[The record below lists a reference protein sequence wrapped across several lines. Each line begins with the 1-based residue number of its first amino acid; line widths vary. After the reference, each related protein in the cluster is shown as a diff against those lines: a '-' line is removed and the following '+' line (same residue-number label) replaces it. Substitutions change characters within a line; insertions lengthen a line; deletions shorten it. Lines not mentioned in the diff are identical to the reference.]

1 MVIYIKPQRAQS
13 TQRIKQEF
21 CQFFSVYS
29 VAILF
34 IGKDSML
41 DIKLHIEM
49 KIIFTLLLLIF
60 SQLLMAE
67 ITVKVDRDP
76 VVVDESFHLI
86 FESDQ
91 KVDAKPDF
99 SSLTNSFTVL
109 DTRHRSNTQIT
120 NGKISY
126 TQMWIVTLIA
136 NKTGT
141 LGIPSIR
148 FDKEL
153 TRPLSINVLAGSP
166 TTKGS
171 STDNIFLDVEV
182 NTKSPYVQEQLV
194 YTVRLYRA
202 IVTNNASL
210 SEPEVTG
217 GQAVINKLGEDSSFE
232 TQRNGKRYVVI
243 ERQYVIF
250 PQSSGP
256 MTIQPIVFQG
266 QTGGTGGF
274 FSFDRFNQ
282 PTSVVR
288 RSKPVEIN
296 VKPIPD
302 SFTGDTW
309 LPANQL
315 TIEEQWSVDPSK
327 LEQGEATTRTLTL
340 KANGLAASHLPE
352 IKSHL
357 PDTLKQYP
365 DQPEFDES
373 NNADGYIGVRR
384 DKMAIIP
391 TEGGDFTL
399 PAIKIPWWNTET
411 DKMEVADLPERNIHI
426 ESSTAPVPVD
436 NVIKQQGTLDQATAT
451 ESENNEQNNL
461 APMVLTKEEP
471 IWRWVSL
478 FLLVLWLLTVILFW
492 KSKRS
497 NSVTDTKAEEN
508 ISDRKNLKK
517 IQQACKNNEPKLT
530 QQALLD
536 WAKGHWTDK
545 NINNLNTLKEYSD
558 EGFMVKLDELNNCL
572 YGSSATEWDGTSFL
586 KSFESQS
593 FDNKQSVVVKGKL
606 EPLYKT

>member
-1 MVIYIKPQRAQS
+1 
-13 TQRIKQEF
+13 
-21 CQFFSVYS
+21 
-29 VAILF
+29 
-34 IGKDSML
+34 ML
-41 DIKLHIEM
+41 DKKLHTEM
-49 KIIFTLLLLIF
+49 KIIFALLLLIF

-67 ITVKVDRDP
+67 ITVKVDREP
-76 VVVDESFHLI
+76 IVVDESFHLI
-86 FESDQ
+86 FESNQ

-99 SSLTNSFTVL
+99 NSLTNSFTVL

-126 TQMWIVTLIA
+126 SQMWIVTLIA
-136 NKTGT
+136 KKTGT

-148 FDKEL
+148 FNKEL
-153 TRPLSINVLAGSP
+153 TRPLSINVVAGSP
-166 TTKGS
+166 KNKGS
-171 STDNIFLDVEV
+171 GTDNIFVDVEV
-182 NTKSPYVQEQLV
+182 NTKSPYVQAQLV
-194 YTVRLYRA
+194 YTLRLYRA
-202 IVTNNASL
+202 VVTNNASL

-266 QTGGTGGF
+266 QTGGAGGF

-282 PTSVVR
+282 PTSIVK
-288 RSKPVEIN
+288 RSKTLEIN

-352 IKSHL
+352 IKSNL
-357 PDTLKQYP
+357 PNTLKQYP

-399 PAIKIPWWNTET
+399 PAIKIPWWNTDT
-411 DKMEVADLPERNIHI
+411 DKMEVAELPERNIHI
-426 ESSTAPVPVD
+426 ERSTDPIPVD
-436 NVIKQQGTLDQATAT
+436 NDIKQQATLDQTTAT

-461 APMVLTKEEP
+461 APIVLTKEEP
-471 IWRWVSL
+471 LWKWVSL
-478 FLLVLWLLTVILFW
+478 FLLVSWLLTLILFW
-492 KSKRS
+492 RSKRS
-497 NSVTDTKAEEN
+497 NSVADTKAEEN
-508 ISDRKNLKK
+508 ISERKNLKK
-517 IQQACKNNEPKLT
+517 IQQACKTNDPKLT
-530 QQALLD
+530 QEALLE
-536 WAKGHWTDK
+536 WAKSHWPDK
-545 NINNLNTLKEYSD
+545 NINNLNALKEYSD
-558 EGFMVKLDELNNCL
+558 EGFKMKLDELNSCL
-572 YGSSATEWDGTSFL
+572 YGSSTSEWDGANFL
-586 KSFESQS
+586 ISFESQS
-593 FDNKQSVVVKGKL
+593 FDQKQSKVVNGKL